1 MSKRLRIFAGPNGSG
16 KSTLVDLI
24 SNLKINL
31 GVYVNA
37 DEINKTLIE
46 NNGIDFGNYG
56 LQLNFEDLT
65 ESLIKTSFYTLVEGL
80 EIIRSLTFQND
91 NCLNIIN
98 EVETEKFSSFL
109 SDYIRFQLLKD
120 NCERI
125 SFETVMSHPSK
136 LDFIKTAKANGYKVY
151 LYFVSLENPIMNVER
166 VNARVQ
172 LGGHDVPEDK
182 IISRYKRTMELLLDA
197 IKLVDRAYFFDN
209 SSERMRFFA
218 KYQNKEVLYEDEF
231 IPVWF
236 NDYVENKYSNNI
248 NVE

>member
-46 NNGIDFGNYG
+46 NHSIDFGRFD
-56 LQLNFEDLT
+56 LQLDFENLT
-65 ESLIKTSFYTLVEGL
+65 ESLKSTSFFTLEDGL
-80 EIIRSLTFQND
+80 EIIRSLTFHHV
-91 NCLNIIN
+91 NCLHIIK

-109 SDYIRFQLLKD
+109 ADYIRFQLLKD

-136 LDFIKTAKANGYKVY
+136 LDFIKSAKANGYKVY

-172 LGGHDVPEDK
+172 LGGHDV
-182 IISRYKRTMELLLDA
+182 
-197 IKLVDRAYFFDN
+197 
-209 SSERMRFFA
+209 
-218 KYQNKEVLYEDEF
+218 
-231 IPVWF
+231 
-236 NDYVENKYSNNI
+236 
-248 NVE
+248 